1 MDNYIKP
8 QKKLLSQPSTW
19 ILKGT
24 WAIERQQ
31 VIKYQIK
38 ERKKRK
44 KERKAIEIYS

>member
-1 MDNYIKP
+1 MNNYIKP

-31 VIKYQIK
+31 VIKYQIE
-38 ERKKRK
+38 ERKKKKRK
-44 KERKAIEIYS
+44 KEKQ